1 MFSKNNH
8 LLTDRQCTH
17 QNPKFALRKLSIGV
31 ASVLLGTIFLMGEA
45 NVQADT
51 VTDANQENPVIAT
64 TTADTQNKSTSKSN
78 IDQAKQLINNQT
90 TVVENEKPANPLPD
104 YKPITY
110 VNYDAVSIYPA
121 NDAQGNPSV
130 YVKDHIF
137 DNVHKPG
144 DRVYDFIK
152 GANGWSSGV
161 YYYHQNKQHTAGYHA
176 LTPVD
181 ANDRSKG
188 YQVPDFE
195 ADILGGERIA
205 LDKDGHLIGAYPGE
219 SHYSS
224 MAPGAAVNTYIT
236 LHPDRQR
243 AEINFL
249 DQTTNSSLGKVV
261 LWGYSGVQSQFKVD
275 DLLAK
280 LKSLGFE
287 VTSSDFQNG
296 FHYDSTNND
305 YYSSSDPNQWQDNQ
319 LQSFTI
325 VLSHQQSTENGQK
338 TITRTI
344 HYKYS
349 DGSQA
354 SPDKVQTITLTR
366 TGSKDAV
373 TGEITWGAW
382 STGSFDAVTSPT
394 IAGYTPDYAQIDA
407 ETVDG
412 NSTDIEQTVTYIKD
426 QVATP
431 DDSQGTKGNQHTK
444 TNTTSQET
452 DNLTKNSLTSNKQQ
466 ANRLPKT
473 GNQSETGAV
482 ALGLATMLGMLGLAG
497 LKRKHQ

>member
-64 TTADTQNKSTSKSN
+64 TTADTQNKSTSKRN

-305 YYSSSDPNQWQDNQ
+305 YYSSSDPNQ
-319 LQSFTI
+319 
-325 VLSHQQSTENGQK
+325 
-338 TITRTI
+338 
-344 HYKYS
+344 
-349 DGSQA
+349 
-354 SPDKVQTITLTR
+354 
-366 TGSKDAV
+366 
-373 TGEITWGAW
+373 
-382 STGSFDAVTSPT
+382 
-394 IAGYTPDYAQIDA
+394 
-407 ETVDG
+407 
-412 NSTDIEQTVTYIKD
+412 
-426 QVATP
+426 
-431 DDSQGTKGNQHTK
+431 
-444 TNTTSQET
+444 
-452 DNLTKNSLTSNKQQ
+452 
-466 ANRLPKT
+466 
-473 GNQSETGAV
+473 
-482 ALGLATMLGMLGLAG
+482 
-497 LKRKHQ
+497 

>member
-64 TTADTQNKSTSKSN
+64 TTADTQNKSTSKRN

-305 YYSSSDPNQWQDNQ
+305 YYSSSDPNQ

-354 SPDKVQTITLTR
+354 QPDKVQTITLTR